1 MGGCLRACGQRPDQ
15 LNRPLQPT
23 SATERPWKI
32 RFATWN
38 VEWATAGTRRGD
50 RVARVLE
57 AAADVMVV
65 TECTLGVLPAGH
77 VVDAGTDWGYR
88 IDDPTRR
95 KVALWSKWPWTD
107 VDPVGHPDLPP
118 GRFVA
123 ATTSTPISDLRV
135 VGVCIP
141 WAGAHVSTGRRDR
154 RQWEEHER
162 FLRALPDVLGDQPR
176 PFVVAGDFNQR
187 LPRSRQPEH
196 VHRLLVEALTGLTIA
211 TSGETPVGRLIDHIA
226 ISPGLSAT
234 DRGHIQANDATGPLS
249 DHTGVTVELQPVAR
263 DAD

>member
-1 MGGCLRACGQRPDQ
+1 MRPCQ
-15 LNRPLQPT
+15 QTRLT
-23 SATERPWKI
+23 
-32 RFATWN
+32 TWN

-77 VVDAGTDWGYR
+77 VVDAGADWGYR

-95 KVALWSKWPWTD
+95 KVALWSRRPWTD
-107 VDPVGHPDLPP
+107 VDPVGHPNLPP

-123 ATTSTPISDLRV
+123 GTTSTLIGDLRV

-154 RQWEEHER
+154 RQWEDHEL
-162 FLRALPDVLGDQPR
+162 FLRALPGILDDQPR
-176 PFVVAGDFNQR
+176 PLVVAGDFNQR

-196 VHRLLVEALTGLTIA
+196 VHRLLVDALDDLTVTTA
-211 TSGETPVGRLIDHIA
+211 GETPAGRLIDHIA
-226 ISPGLSAT
+226 ISPGLVAARLAVIPGR
-234 DRGHIQANDATGPLS
+234 DRNAPLS
-249 DHTGVTVELQPVAR
+249 DHVGITLMLAEPGAR
-263 DAD
+263 LTDETEP